1 MKSSSTASTSTN
13 NGREAL
19 SLSLSPKTK
28 HAQNHS
34 KDKDGDEHDKHE
46 NNSNDEA
53 LGSGLATFFGDFFPC
68 QTDVNGRPIG
78 FSTNLSRV
86 NIPTQQQEQQDHNT
100 SIADAASPGH
110 GNYNGD
116 ANFTEAMVGV
126 KYVDGGL
133 THEQWRTSEKKYL
146 TEYLNHRLHPQ
157 PSASSV
163 SSASSSTSSSSLSH
177 DQEEEGERMEPELQ
191 LAMETQES
199 EQQQP
204 FSPPGRNN
212 SLGENKKRNRRRR
225 RRTFVPCIE
234 DCLHDPTKL
243 EYLDLY
249 TRTLTLNLSRIHTVW
264 RLRDTRRCGRGAFAK
279 RSIAKPVF
287 ERCAHSAVLVSGKRK
302 RLSASRN
309 QSQLQLQRPVFEET
323 EEDGPVAAIYQKVV
337 HFDVEQLRVPVPTEG
352 GEQQQQHKHHQQ
364 RIKVFFYNSYAT
376 AVSEWIEQQQQQQDQ
391 QRKKKNRSAKKNGRQ
406 HRSNVAASST
416 TIRTMDTATS
426 ATTDVISTTA
436 TTDIVMSLSNVP
448 AICIFPFG
456 NDPRNWRGKQEL
468 VDYCLCIGDES
479 MARDNKSHQR
489 GNKNSSNEI
498 IDKHIRFDSAELEI
512 RLMPVVSK
520 RTTTTTTTTD
530 RTTTAVGSIITSDTK
545 VDLDTSS
552 ELILSRRALEMKDSL
567 VSSADEGPRTAEA
580 LENREHVAQE
590 TSTNAAGEIMRRPLQ
605 QSWDKY
611 TKHRN
616 NYSGRDRLEQTRP
629 VPAVTGPNQSGIVAT
644 TSDRRQSTLHPD
656 RRPPLQEQNQQVCKE
671 AQSRTPNQDY
681 GVKNEVEPMLF
692 TGVAQRMDSPS
703 VHYARLVDISDMVRK
718 SMDAGKGCN
727 LRVNLY
733 ASVVTATPP
742 RMTKRGDWV
751 ISATLIDD
759 SYQALPMTINVFCK
773 EKNRL
778 PQLVWMGD
786 VIRIHRAGLEIW
798 NEKIQLVGLKPT
810 QYVVIRKVE
819 STWQACPTALNN
831 FAFNPSDIERSQA
844 LWRWAKQHHS
854 KENQS
859 IGSDHRFT
867 LAELH
872 KLKKEDD
879 NTTFQ
884 NRDITVMVI
893 EKLSYQSS
901 GVLPQGL
908 LRVWDGTGNPP
919 SDPLF
924 MQSKILPPGPGE
936 QREMAYARVLDQVMR
951 ASQQLQASL
960 DFDNMGVPIS
970 LCGCA
975 SNVVVWE
982 KAHWD
987 LIHQHIPV
995 GTFLRLRNVD
1005 TPQRWDGNEFRCKL
1019 FTLHVV

>member
-1 MKSSSTASTSTN
+1 
-13 NGREAL
+13 
-19 SLSLSPKTK
+19 
-28 HAQNHS
+28 
-34 KDKDGDEHDKHE
+34 
-46 NNSNDEA
+46 
-53 LGSGLATFFGDFFPC
+53 
-68 QTDVNGRPIG
+68 
-78 FSTNLSRV
+78 
-86 NIPTQQQEQQDHNT
+86 
-100 SIADAASPGH
+100 
-110 GNYNGD
+110 
-116 ANFTEAMVGV
+116 
-126 KYVDGGL
+126 
-133 THEQWRTSEKKYL
+133 
-146 TEYLNHRLHPQ
+146 
-157 PSASSV
+157 
-163 SSASSSTSSSSLSH
+163 
-177 DQEEEGERMEPELQ
+177 
-191 LAMETQES
+191 
-199 EQQQP
+199 
-204 FSPPGRNN
+204 
-212 SLGENKKRNRRRR
+212 
-225 RRTFVPCIE
+225 
-234 DCLHDPTKL
+234 
-243 EYLDLY
+243 
-249 TRTLTLNLSRIHTVW
+249 
-264 RLRDTRRCGRGAFAK
+264 
-279 RSIAKPVF
+279 
-287 ERCAHSAVLVSGKRK
+287 
-302 RLSASRN
+302 
-309 QSQLQLQRPVFEET
+309 
-323 EEDGPVAAIYQKVV
+323 
-337 HFDVEQLRVPVPTEG
+337 
-352 GEQQQQHKHHQQ
+352 
-364 RIKVFFYNSYAT
+364 
-376 AVSEWIEQQQQQQDQ
+376 
-391 QRKKKNRSAKKNGRQ
+391 
-406 HRSNVAASST
+406 
-416 TIRTMDTATS
+416 
-426 ATTDVISTTA
+426 
-436 TTDIVMSLSNVP
+436 
-448 AICIFPFG
+448 
-456 NDPRNWRGKQEL
+456 
-468 VDYCLCIGDES
+468 
-479 MARDNKSHQR
+479 
-489 GNKNSSNEI
+489 
-498 IDKHIRFDSAELEI
+498 
-512 RLMPVVSK
+512 
-520 RTTTTTTTTD
+520 
-530 RTTTAVGSIITSDTK
+530 
-545 VDLDTSS
+545 
-552 ELILSRRALEMKDSL
+552 
-567 VSSADEGPRTAEA
+567 
-580 LENREHVAQE
+580 
-590 TSTNAAGEIMRRPLQ
+590 
-605 QSWDKY
+605 
-611 TKHRN
+611 
-616 NYSGRDRLEQTRP
+616 
-629 VPAVTGPNQSGIVAT
+629 
-644 TSDRRQSTLHPD
+644 
-656 RRPPLQEQNQQVCKE
+656 
-671 AQSRTPNQDY
+671 
-681 GVKNEVEPMLF
+681 
-692 TGVAQRMDSPS
+692 
-703 VHYARLVDISDMVRK
+703 
-718 SMDAGKGCN
+718 MDAGKGCN

-1005 TPQRWDGNEFRCKL
+1005 TPQRWDGNEFRSIFMHGRSWMIALPTDNFEVSSLLHRHYERVRGSDNKAYNGEFFGGGRNSGTGCTPAAIAPLSYLPSLKFVGNGLSRFRKQPESTTARVFTGAVYVYVHVCAFLEDDNRYGADTKSMQIITVADRSGIIPVNVTEEVRRQLLLVRGREEAADSSSSLVSGGRTSLSKTEAFDSTKRFLVTILMFDFDSDEDRDGKRQYVLTKL
-1019 FTLHVV
+1019 APID